1 VRKGKIMNLKNDR
14 EYRVAEIR
22 SKQTDAGEMIL
33 YGTPILFETPTLITG
48 VNSRGEVQ
56 KFIEVIDRRA
66 LDNTDMKDT
75 ALKNEHRDVLA
86 RVRNKSL
93 RLTKTANGLEMEAR
107 LANTQKSKDVYTEV
121 QEGLLSEMSFAFP
134 PKKGGTISEWTR
146 TEDGTPL
153 RRITHI
159 PKLIDVSTV
168 YNGAYN
174 DTKVFARS
182 LDDMDMELRALDNEK
197 NQLDSKAEV
206 ELLKQRIALKGKV

>member
-1 VRKGKIMNLKNDR
+1 M
-14 EYRVAEIR
+14 
-22 SKQTDAGEMIL
+22 
-33 YGTPILFETPTLITG
+33 
-48 VNSRGEVQ
+48 Q
-56 KFIEVIDRRA
+56 KFIEIIDSRA
-66 LDNTDMKDT
+66 LDGTNMKDT

-121 QEGLLSEMSFAFP
+121 QEGLLPEMSFAFP
-134 PKKGGTISEWTR
+134 PKEGGTISEWTR
-146 TEDGTPL
+146 TEDGIPH

-168 YNGAYN
+168 YNGVYS

-182 LDDMDMELRALDNEK
+182 LDDMDVELRALDNEK

-206 ELLKQRIALKGKV
+206 ELLKQRITLKGKV